1 MSLSTLHIKTLKE
14 IKRPSIASI
23 WPNLNGESI
32 VLDLGA
38 NTKLDSRYLVD
49 NAILGSSLASIIFKI
64 DNPTIGLLNVGTE
77 DIKGSEEIRL
87 TSDKL
92 KALTIN
98 SVMNYRGYVE
108 GSDISHGKTNVV
120 VTDGFTGNIALK
132 TAEGT
137 AKLFQSHLTDA
148 FKSSVLSKIGY
159 FLSFFGWIRIF

>member
-1 MSLSTLHIKTLKE
+1 M
-14 IKRPSIASI
+14 
-23 WPNLNGESI
+23 
-32 VLDLGA
+32 
-38 NTKLDSRYLVD
+38 
-49 NAILGSSLASIIFKI
+49 ASIIFKI

-87 TSDKL
+87 ASDKL

-137 AKLFQSHLTDA
+137 AKLFQ
-148 FKSSVLSKIGY
+148 VI
-159 FLSFFGWIRIF
+159 